1 MKHDDELTAIIEDV
15 LASMTPD
22 EVVARLDA
30 AGIASARLR
39 TPAEFAAHP
48 QLAARDRWREA
59 DTPGGLGADAAP
71 AGHRARPPGGH
82 GRGPGPGPAHRS
94 RPGRIP
100 TWENSIM
107 TTVELPRY
115 QHVIDGRRVE
125 AAAGQRYDSV
135 DPYLGAPWAS
145 AADGDAADVDL
156 AVAAARRALG
166 GPWGQLTGFGRAAL
180 MRRLGDLIARDADRL
195 AEIETRDTGKLL
207 REMRGQLGTIPQWFS
222 YFSGLADKLEGTT
235 IPGDKPNFLV
245 YTRREPAGVVGAI
258 VPWNSPL
265 LLLCW
270 KLAPA
275 LAAGCTMVAKPSDY
289 SPASA
294 VELAALMDEAG
305 FPPGVFNVVTGF
317 GPAVG
322 KALAAHP
329 DVDKIAFTGST
340 AVGAQVAAAA
350 AQNITGV
357 LLELGGKSAH
367 LVFDDA
373 DLDAACNGVLAGV
386 FAATGQTCMAGSR
399 LLVSRTVHDALVD
412 KIAERARS
420 IRLGDPK
427 AADTEMGPV
436 ATEPQY
442 RKVLSFLEGAAGE
455 GATVTAGG
463 QPDDAL
469 GGFFVQ
475 PTVLTGVKPTM
486 TVACEEVFGPV
497 LSVIPFDTE
506 EEAIALANDSRY
518 GLAGAVWTKD
528 IHRGHRVAHAMR
540 TGTVWINA
548 YRVVGPDVPFG
559 GYGLSGLGRENGIEA
574 VHEYTVTKAI
584 WVELTGGTR
593 DPFTLG

>member
-1 MKHDDELTAIIEDV
+1 
-15 LASMTPD
+15 
-22 EVVARLDA
+22 
-30 AGIASARLR
+30 
-39 TPAEFAAHP
+39 
-48 QLAARDRWREA
+48 
-59 DTPGGLGADAAP
+59 
-71 AGHRARPPGGH
+71 
-82 GRGPGPGPAHRS
+82 
-94 RPGRIP
+94 
-100 TWENSIM
+100 M
-107 TTVELPRY
+107 TTVESPRY

-125 AAAGQRYDSV
+125 AASGQRYDSV

-145 AADGDAADVDL
+145 AADGAAADVDL

-195 AEIETRDTGKLL
+195 AVIETRDTGKLL

-245 YTRREPAGVVGAI
+245 YTRREPAGVVAAI
-258 VPWNSPL
+258 VPWSSPL

-350 AQNITGV
+350 AANITGV

-399 LLVSRTVHDALVD
+399 LLVSRAVHDRLVD

-455 GATVTAGG
+455 GATVAAGG
-463 QPDDAL
+463 RPDDL

-574 VHEYTVTKAI
+574 VHEYTRTKAI